1 MTQLTLPTLPILLG
15 WAAWL
20 ALGVLLGG
28 IYFHMLRRSVD
39 LLVGDGSALWAV
51 LLTLGRLAIVGT
63 GLALASLQG
72 AMPLLL
78 AALGLLIGRKLVM
91 RRQERTS

>member
-1 MTQLTLPTLPILLG
+1 MTQLTLPTIPILLG

-28 IYFHMLRRSVD
+28 IYFQMLRRSVD
-39 LLVGDGSALWAV
+39 LLVGGGSALWAV

-91 RRQERTS
+91 RRQEQMS